1 MKTYFISE
9 IGTERP
15 TFLHY
20 QHKNLESSSFTANAS
35 HVQLGHRRSG
45 WQRLI
50 KQVLLT
56 KPGGSDELKEYE
68 EKGTISP
75 ATRKVMVNIL
85 VADMVQSEGRIP
97 QRLTKEKYALR
108 IVTRFP
114 RSKIHMGRQDILLS
128 PRHLPPPGPCKC
140 AKSAIIL
147 KNSLFDA
154 EEVEQRRHKEFQQ
167 HKARTESVLS
177 TRLYAPSNSP
187 LQYPIQGFKVRP
199 MTSTFIPGLAL
210 HARQRSNYTVFL
222 EVSKGV
228 LKTVIPAGGA
238 QVHGNGESR
247 LMMESSSLETLNELL
262 AYVSY
267 TSTVYHIHTGDLASF
282 QFEDHEGVFPITI
295 KQPQPPVLYDMG
307 TDINSQVTI
316 TTKTFLRYREL
327 NRLLKSIRQFYKD
340 IEVIIADDSFVTKK
354 ITGNH
359 IKHFIMPPGK
369 GWFAGRNLAASQ
381 VTTKYFL
388 WVDDDFQFTK
398 WTNIEEM
405 VKIMEANP
413 ELDVEGDEMEGGC
426 LNRKFKSRFQSLP
439 GYPQCSVVSGVVN
452 FFLARTDAAKRV
464 RFDPQLNRIA
474 HSEFFIDGLGSLM
487 VATCGHVS
495 IGHQRITNHKT
506 KYWKFRHP
514 GRGDRNS
521 KLRHLFFKNNLKC
534 LNL

>member
-1 MKTYFISE
+1 
-9 IGTERP
+9 
-15 TFLHY
+15 
-20 QHKNLESSSFTANAS
+20 
-35 HVQLGHRRSG
+35 
-45 WQRLI
+45 
-50 KQVLLT
+50 
-56 KPGGSDELKEYE
+56 
-68 EKGTISP
+68 
-75 ATRKVMVNIL
+75 
-85 VADMVQSEGRIP
+85 
-97 QRLTKEKYALR
+97 
-108 IVTRFP
+108 
-114 RSKIHMGRQDILLS
+114 
-128 PRHLPPPGPCKC
+128 
-140 AKSAIIL
+140 
-147 KNSLFDA
+147 
-154 EEVEQRRHKEFQQ
+154 
-167 HKARTESVLS
+167 
-177 TRLYAPSNSP
+177 
-187 LQYPIQGFKVRP
+187 
-199 MTSTFIPGLAL
+199 
-210 HARQRSNYTVFL
+210 
-222 EVSKGV
+222 
-228 LKTVIPAGGA
+228 
-238 QVHGNGESR
+238 
-247 LMMESSSLETLNELL
+247 MESSSLETLNELL

-413 ELDVEGDEMEGGC
+413 ELDVLGGKVKGSQFDFSLRYEEGDEMEGGC

-495 IGHQRITNHKT
+495 IGHQRITNHK

-514 GRGDRNS
+514 GRRNLNS

-534 LNL
+534 LN